1 MNEGFDTDISKIFTD
16 SKLFTQN
23 ITVNS
28 KLIYFQIFFG
38 SGESQKYV
46 CNCCVIL
53 IQLMSNRRQIRGKP
67 ELLGRAR

>member
-28 KLIYFQIFFG
+28 KLIYFQIF
-38 SGESQKYV
+38 
-46 CNCCVIL
+46 
-53 IQLMSNRRQIRGKP
+53 
-67 ELLGRAR
+67 LGRASHKSTFAIAVSF